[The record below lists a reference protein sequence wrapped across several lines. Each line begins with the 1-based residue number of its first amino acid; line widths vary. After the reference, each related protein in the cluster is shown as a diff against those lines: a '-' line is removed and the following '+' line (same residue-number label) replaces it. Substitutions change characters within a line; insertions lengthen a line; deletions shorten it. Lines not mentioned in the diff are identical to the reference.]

1 MARET
6 YFNPTTEWLDQ
17 IKPIGLVLAPFVLHK
32 HDVIPPPQS
41 QKDNDEAALAWA
53 RVDSETA
60 ADRAWRFCSTLLN
73 WPADKFAGAPNGQP
87 NDALPHKYLPELS
100 TTLSP
105 DFGLLEPDASGWRL
119 LVQVTDAKA
128 EQRGA
133 LEGWEATPRQRL
145 ERLLRDTGTTTGLL
159 FAADELI
166 LMYAPKG
173 ETSGWMMWPL
183 TALGGIAGRP
193 LLGGLKATL
202 SYFRLMGD
210 APGAQLPA
218 LLKQS
223 REAQAEVST
232 KLSGQILKA
241 LHELMRGLDA
251 AWPEHIRH
259 LAQFKRDHLYEG
271 ILTNLLRLVFVLY
284 AEDRDLLPSSRD
296 EASQR
301 LYTDGYGLRG
311 LHERLTNDAGLFP
324 DTMEERKGG
333 WGQLLALFRLIHNG
347 HGDWITG
354 RGGKLFDPDAFPFLE
369 GRETKDDAPRVLTL
383 SDACVKGVLDA
394 LMMLE
399 TERLSYRTLD
409 VEQIGSV
416 YETVMGFE
424 ADLAKEPMIAIK
436 GGKGNKVPVFVGLE
450 TLLANK
456 DRVKAIDEV
465 RGTKLTAKQSAAVKA
480 ATDIDSLIAAFGT
493 IIDERG
499 SPKSD
504 PAPKG
509 SPVLQPTDE
518 RRRSGSHYTPRSLTA
533 PIVEKALEPIL
544 RRMGDKRTPEQILAL
559 KVCDP
564 AMGSGA
570 FLVEACRALAGHLT
584 RAWEAYPGT
593 RPTLPPDEDE
603 LLHAKRLV
611 ATRCLYGVDRNPMA
625 VDLARLSVWL
635 ETLARDHEFTFLDHA
650 LKAGDSLVGLS
661 REQIQSATWDTNH
674 VSLPLIG
681 YIVRQRFEEAAIAR
695 EEIRNAADDTSR
707 AILEQKHRN
716 VEVRIDPVRRIGDAI
731 IACWF
736 AEDKDKA
743 RRTRLGELESWV
755 SAATEISWQKIDAL
769 AATLN
774 HGPHPIRPFHWEI
787 EFPEVFARDN
797 AGFDAFVGNP
807 PFAGKNTIADGNRTG
822 YGKWLQELHTGSHG
836 NADLVAHFF
845 RRAYG
850 LLREDGSFGLI
861 ATNTIAQGDTRES
874 GLRPILAD
882 GGTITATTRRLKWPG
897 EAAVVV
903 SVVHVLKGTPV
914 QGERALLDGI
924 EVDRVSAYLVEGN
937 FDQSPASLKANE
949 GKAFQGSIIL
959 GMGFTFDD
967 ADTKGVASPLSEMH
981 RLIAKDPRNAER
993 IKPCIGG
1000 DESSNSPRH
1009 EFFRYIIDFEDF
1021 PLTRNAALPS
1031 WTNSNLEDQK
1041 EWLREGVVPPDYPG
1055 STASDWP
1062 DLLEI
1067 VHRTVR
1073 PIRLE
1078 LGEGSVDKV
1087 RKKYWWQYASRAKAL
1102 YEKAEV
1108 LEYVLAN
1115 TSKASPHHAIS
1126 RLRSDL
1132 LYTQNLNV
1140 FAFSNF
1146 APFCS
1151 IHSRVHE
1158 IWARSFG
1165 TTMKD
1170 DFTYAKDSCFAT
1182 FPFPENYETDPS
1194 LEAAGQAYHDHR
1206 AALMVAANEG
1216 MTKTYNR
1223 FHKPTEKSAAI
1234 ATLRTLHAAMDDAVL
1249 RAYNWHDLADEAQAQ
1264 YLTEATEPEYA
1275 YQNRLFW
1282 PAPFRDQVLSRLLDL
1297 NKARAADEKAEK
1309 K

>member
-6 YFNPTTEWLDQ
+6 TFDSKTEWLDQ
-17 IKPIGLVLAPFVLHK
+17 IKPIGLVLAAKVLGDHQI
-32 HDVIPPPQS
+32 IPPPQS
-41 QKDNDEAALAWA
+41 QEDTDEAAVAWT
-53 RVDSETA
+53 RVENELA
-60 ADRAWRFCSTLLN
+60 ADRAWRFCAEVLN
-73 WPADKFAGAPNGQP
+73 WPADKFAGAPNGQSG
-87 NDALPHKYLPELS
+87 DALPHVHLRELE

-105 DFGLLEPDASGWRL
+105 NFGLLEPAASGWRL

-145 ERLLRDTGTTTGLL
+145 ERLLRDTNTNTGLL

-173 ETSGWMMWPL
+173 ETSGWMTWPL
-183 TALGGIAGRP
+183 LALGSIAGRP

-210 APGAQLPA
+210 APSAQLPA

-241 LHELMRGLDA
+241 LHEMMRGLDA

-259 LAQFKRDHLYEG
+259 LARVNRDHLYEG
-271 ILTNLLRLVFVLY
+271 ILTTLMRLVFVLY
-284 AEDRDLLPSSRD
+284 AEDRDLLPSISD

-301 LYTDGYGLRG
+301 LYADGYGLRG

-324 DTMEERKGG
+324 DTMDERKGG

-369 GRETKDDAPRVLTL
+369 GRKTLDDLPRVLTI

-394 LMMLE
+394 LMLLD

-424 ADLAKEPMIAIK
+424 ADLAKELMIAIK

-450 TLLANK
+450 SLLANK

-465 RGTKLTAKQSAAVKA
+465 RGNKLTAKQAAAVKA
-480 ATDIDSLIAAFGT
+480 ADSVESLIAAFGT

-499 SPKSD
+499 SPKGD
-504 PAPKG
+504 PTPTG
-509 SPVLQPTDE
+509 SPILQPTDE

-544 RRMGDKRTPEQILAL
+544 RRMGDAPTPEKILTL

-570 FLVEACRALAGHLT
+570 FLVEACRALAGHLA
-584 RAWEAYPGT
+584 RAWEAHPGT

-603 LLHAKRLV
+603 LLHAKRLI

-661 REQIQSATWDTNH
+661 REQIESCTWDTNR
-674 VSLPLIG
+674 VGLPLIG
-681 YIVRQRFEEAAIAR
+681 YIVRNRFEEAAIAR
-695 EEIRNAADDTSR
+695 EEIRNAPDDTAR
-707 AILEQKHRN
+707 IILEQKHRN
-716 VEVRIDPVRRIGDAI
+716 VEGRIDPVRRIGNAI
-731 IACWF
+731 MACWF
-736 AEDKDKA
+736 SEDKDQA
-743 RRTRLGELESWV
+743 RKTKLGELESWLGGIDNV
-755 SAATEISWQKIDAL
+755 NWDKIDAL
-769 AATLN
+769 ARTLE
-774 HGPHPIRPFHWEI
+774 HGTQAVRPFHWEI
-787 EFPEVFARDN
+787 EFPEVFAREN

-807 PFAGKNTIADGNRTG
+807 PFAGKNTIADGNRAG
-822 YGKWLQELHTGSHG
+822 YGKWLQQLNTGSHG

-845 RRAYG
+845 RRAFD
-850 LLREDGSFGLI
+850 LLRDDGSFGLI

-874 GLRPILAD
+874 GLRPILAS

-903 SVVHVLKGTPV
+903 SVVHVLKGTPL
-914 QGERALLDGI
+914 QGERAVLDGV
-924 EVDRVSAYLVEGN
+924 EVDRVSAYLVEGD
-937 FDQSPASLKANE
+937 FDDSPATLKVNI
-949 GKAFQGSIIL
+949 GTAFQGSILL
-959 GMGFTFDD
+959 GLGFTFDD
-967 ADTKGVASPLSEMH
+967 SNLNGNTSTIAEMR
-981 RLIAKDPRNAER
+981 RLISSDFRNAEK
-993 IKPCIGG
+993 IKPYIGG
-1000 DESSNSPRH
+1000 DEVNNEPLHRH
-1009 EFFRYIIDFEDF
+1009 HRYAIDFGTMSLDEV
-1021 PLTRNAALPS
+1021 
-1031 WTNSNLEDQK
+1031 K
-1041 EWLREGVVPPDYPG
+1041 
-1055 STASDWP
+1055 DWP
-1062 DLLEI
+1062 DLYQILLTK
-1067 VHRTVR
+1067 VK
-1073 PIRLE
+1073 PIRDVQKRD
-1078 LGEGSVDKV
+1078 SN
-1087 RKKYWWQYASRAKAL
+1087 RQNWWQYAEHRPGLYRAIQNSDIVNVISL
-1102 YEKAEV
+1102 Y
-1108 LEYVLAN
+1108 
-1115 TSKASPHHAIS
+1115 SPHLSVARVLGHSIYSNKLAVCADNS
-1126 RLRSDL
+1126 VSFFACLACRLHEVWARTFSSTLKDDL
-1132 LYTQNLNV
+1132 
-1140 FAFSNF
+1140 AFSI
-1146 APFCS
+1146 S
-1151 IHSRVHE
+1151 D
-1158 IWARSFG
+1158 SFE
-1165 TTMKD
+1165 
-1170 DFTYAKDSCFAT
+1170 T
-1182 FPFPENYETDPS
+1182 FPLPINYETDPT
-1194 LEAAGQAYHDHR
+1194 LEVAGQAYHDHR
-1206 AALMVAANEG
+1206 AALMVTANEG

-1223 FHKPTEKSAAI
+1223 FHKPSENSPAI
-1234 ATLRTLHAAMDDAVL
+1234 ATLRTLHAAMDNAVL
-1249 RAYNWHDLADEAQAQ
+1249 RAYGWHDLADTAQAQ
-1264 YLTEATEPEYA
+1264 FLTPEIEAEFA
-1275 YQNRLFW
+1275 YQNRFFW
-1282 PAPFRDQVLSRLLDL
+1282 PAPFRDQVLARLLDL
-1297 NKARAADEKAEK
+1297 NKDRAAEEHRGSKR
-1309 K
+1309 